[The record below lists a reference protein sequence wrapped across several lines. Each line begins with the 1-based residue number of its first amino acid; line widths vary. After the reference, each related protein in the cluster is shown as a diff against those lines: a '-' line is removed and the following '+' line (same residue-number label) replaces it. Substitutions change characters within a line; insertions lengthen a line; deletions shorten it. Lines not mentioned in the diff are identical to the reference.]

1 VYVLTGFGVGRAT
14 VVLLCSLFPV
24 SATFYIESS
33 ISFSSIDLRQNGYR
47 LW

>member
-1 VYVLTGFGVGRAT
+1 VYVLTGFGVGRTT

-33 ISFSSIDLRQNGYR
+33 VSFSSVDLWQNGYR